1 MKERTRYQASW
12 GDWYVQIE
20 FDNGQIIELK
30 FDHEPT
36 SIEVDAKAQEVWE
49 NMQPPVPTIELE
61 TEDGTTI

>member
-1 MKERTRYQASW
+1 MKERTRYLASW

-36 SIEVDAKAQEVWE
+36 SAEVEAKAQEVWTAS
-49 NMQPPVPTIELE
+49 QPPEPTVELE
-61 TEDGTTI
+61 TEDGTKI